1 MALSAVCQQ
10 IAPWHIFPTRD
21 VLWCSGRPGEPW
33 PGRVIA
39 MEHGLPQ
46 PEAAGL
52 GRPPVTSRAQLEQVC
67 LTMFAARGF
76 DVTSVDD
83 IAAAAGIG
91 RRTFF
96 RYFKSKNDVV
106 WGDFDTQ
113 LDQFTQWFR
122 ACPPEMPVRAAIRAG
137 VLQFNAFDARATE
150 ALEVRMGIIL
160 SSPALQAY
168 STLRYG
174 AWRSVIVEF
183 AAARLGVDRHDLV
196 PRTLGHLALG
206 AALAAY
212 EQWLSTPGSDLIT
225 LLEQALTIFASPD
238 PREGSP

>member
-1 MALSAVCQQ
+1 MSSVPLS
-10 IAPWHIFPTRD
+10 P
-21 VLWCSGRPGEPW
+21 EP
-33 PGRVIA
+33 P
-39 MEHGLPQ
+39 
-46 PEAAGL
+46 GL
-52 GRPPVTSRAQLEQVC
+52 GRPQVTSRVELEQIC

-83 IAAAAGIG
+83 IAATAGIG

-96 RYFKSKNDVV
+96 RYFKSKNDAV

-113 LDQFTQWFR
+113 LDRFAQWFR
-122 ACPPEMPVRAAIRAG
+122 ECPAELPLRAAIRAG
-137 VLQFNAFDARATE
+137 VLQFNTFDGPATT
-150 ALEVRMGIIL
+150 ALRDRMRIIL

-183 AAARLGVDRHDLV
+183 AALRLGVPENDLV

-212 EQWLSTPGSDLIT
+212 EQWLETDRSDLLA
-225 LLEQALTIFASPD
+225 LLADSLTIFASPD
-238 PREGSP
+238 APEARP